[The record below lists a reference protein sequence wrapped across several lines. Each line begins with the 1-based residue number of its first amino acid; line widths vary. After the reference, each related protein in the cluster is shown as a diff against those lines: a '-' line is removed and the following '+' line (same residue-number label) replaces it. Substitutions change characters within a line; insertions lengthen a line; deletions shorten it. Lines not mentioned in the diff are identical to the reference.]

1 MCGATSDE
9 QIEVIGR
16 EPRTGQQPEE
26 HQMFTNESLKAEVD
40 YRRERLSRDF
50 RPNRSTTRNRR
61 NRIHLFGRKA

>member
-1 MCGATSDE
+1 
-9 QIEVIGR
+9 
-16 EPRTGQQPEE
+16 
-26 HQMFTNESLKAEVD
+26 MFTNESLKAEVD